1 MARKIDLEI
10 QQLDEAEAP
19 RTPGTVNLR
28 IFTAVNF
35 HVLLLDCHFM
45 AINLY
50 ICLHLSFI
58 MDIPN
63 FLTYKNKV

>member
-1 MARKIDLEI
+1 MKLMQKPEYNMARKIDLEI

-28 IFTAVNF
+28 NCTAVNF

-45 AINLY
+45 VIN
-50 ICLHLSFI
+50 F
-58 MDIPN
+58 
-63 FLTYKNKV
+63 